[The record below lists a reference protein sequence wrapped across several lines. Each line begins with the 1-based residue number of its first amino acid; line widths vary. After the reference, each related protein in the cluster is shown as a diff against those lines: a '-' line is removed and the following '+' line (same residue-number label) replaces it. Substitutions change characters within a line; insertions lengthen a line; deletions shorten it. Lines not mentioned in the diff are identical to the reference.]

1 VSAPDASDRIVF
13 CVGSINADL
22 VMRVGGPPTGTIV
35 ADDVAVLPGGKAAN
49 VAVMVRALGLRATLI
64 GAVGADDEGAVARAG
79 PRAAGV
85 DLSGVET
92 VPEPTGL
99 AVVLVQPDGAKTI
112 VRTPGANA
120 AAADRSGAV
129 AAAIESAHDPIVV
142 VDLEVP
148 RPLVDAVVS
157 AARRRRA
164 PVVFDPSPPGEV
176 DDRLLEGV
184 DVITP
189 DHVEAA
195 ALTGVATTSARCR
208 GRRQERRR

>member
-1 VSAPDASDRIVF
+1 
-13 CVGSINADL
+13 
-22 VMRVGGPPTGTIV
+22 
-35 ADDVAVLPGGKAAN
+35 
-49 VAVMVRALGLRATLI
+49 
-64 GAVGADDEGAVARAG
+64 VGADDEGADARAG

-85 DLSGVET
+85 DLRRRDR
-92 VPEPTGL
+92 
-99 AVVLVQPDGAKTI
+99 A
-112 VRTPGANA
+112 R
-120 AAADRSGAV
+120 ADD
-129 AAAIESAHDPIVV
+129 SADDPIVV